1 MKMQSIM
8 LRGHDVLLV
17 DGYNVTNQWLDAGFL
32 QPGELEYVRQQLIT
46 LLSSMAGF
54 WDIKCLL
61 VFDAHLVKDNLGS
74 SEEISPNLCVVF
86 TPENQTADS
95 VIERLSVE
103 LDTKEQSVL
112 VCTSDGA
119 EQNIV
124 LSQGAS
130 RISTREFLQEVKQA
144 KREMNNTYSH
154 HPSNAQRNWLE
165 DSLPE
170 NIRVALDHLRH
181 KK

>member
-1 MKMQSIM
+1 M
-8 LRGHDVLLV
+8 LRGYEVLLV
-17 DGYNVTNQWLDAGFL
+17 DGYNVTNQWISAGFL

-46 LLSSMAGF
+46 LLSSMTWF
-54 WDIKCLL
+54 WDIQCLL

-74 SEEISPNLCVVF
+74 SEEINSNLCVIF
-86 TPENQTADS
+86 TPENRTADS

-103 LDTKEQSVL
+103 LATTGQSVL

-144 KREMNNTYSH
+144 KREMNETYCH
-154 HPSNAQRNWLE
+154 HPPVAQRSWLE
-165 DSLPE
+165 DSLPASV
-170 NIRVALDHLRH
+170 RTALNNMRS